1 MADEKKV
8 SDEELDEFK
17 NEENP
22 EHKPLNIQDSLS
34 IKNPWSVIDNKTNKK
49 IDNSSS
55 SELKSD
61 LIEKDINNPK
71 SPQKSIL
78 LSHNEKSPTSNHQKT
93 HQEPNK
99 LDEEN
104 KTNQNVSIDLP
115 PKQVTLQDICK
126 KYQNED
132 LFKDI
137 YPILLKLW
145 NEPGRDR
152 ALGCIAGAFIGDSIG
167 SYLEFNNQPKKEVV
181 NAAMFM
187 PGGGTFNLVPGQVT
201 DDSEI
206 ALCLANGLILGEGTL
221 NLDHIAAQYRDWMQ
235 SFPFDI
241 GSTIGS
247 AFFPLYEVKKQ
258 VGEFPFSKAITK
270 SAFKNNQLSESNGCL
285 MRITPLAIW
294 CRNLS
299 EKDIKKAVKA
309 EIRHTH
315 PSKIV
320 LKACFY
326 WVLAIVKL
334 MNLVDKPDKTEEE
347 NIKLRMETV
356 YEEIKSKIQF
366 EKEMDDWW
374 KLVEENKYISANDRM
389 GWMKIAWTY
398 GFIFLKQRQID
409 YYEIIKDV
417 ISRGGDTDTNA
428 CIVGGMIGSAIGFK
442 RIPLQYLEKMILCN
456 STIGCKPRKP
466 FFNPRNGL
474 ILGDEIYEM
483 APKNLLI
490 KSEDL

>member
-1 MADEKKV
+1 
-8 SDEELDEFK
+8 
-17 NEENP
+17 
-22 EHKPLNIQDSLS
+22 
-34 IKNPWSVIDNKTNKK
+34 
-49 IDNSSS
+49 
-55 SELKSD
+55 
-61 LIEKDINNPK
+61 
-71 SPQKSIL
+71 
-78 LSHNEKSPTSNHQKT
+78 
-93 HQEPNK
+93 
-99 LDEEN
+99 
-104 KTNQNVSIDLP
+104 
-115 PKQVTLQDICK
+115 
-126 KYQNED
+126 
-132 LFKDI
+132 
-137 YPILLKLW
+137 
-145 NEPGRDR
+145 
-152 ALGCIAGAFIGDSIG
+152 
-167 SYLEFNNQPKKEVV
+167 
-181 NAAMFM
+181 M